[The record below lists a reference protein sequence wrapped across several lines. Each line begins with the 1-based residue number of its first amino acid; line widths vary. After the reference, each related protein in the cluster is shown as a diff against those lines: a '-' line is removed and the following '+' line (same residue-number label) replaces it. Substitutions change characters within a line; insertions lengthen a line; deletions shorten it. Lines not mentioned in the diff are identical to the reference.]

1 VRAGALALLPQAAP
15 AAQLHRATAAPRR
28 PAALRPAAHA
38 AVRLL
43 WPGSRP
49 LSANPKPCSRP
60 AAPVLTRPCRLAA
73 VKIKKT
79 KRCTKFKVRCS
90 KYLYTLSV
98 PDSDKADKL
107 KQSLPPGL
115 TVNEL

>member
-1 VRAGALALLPQAAP
+1 MRAGALALLPQALLPSSTAP
-15 AAQLHRATAAPRR
+15 QLHHAAPPPCSR
-28 PAALRPAAHA
+28 LRTA

-79 KRCTKFKVRCS
+79 TRCTKFKVRCS